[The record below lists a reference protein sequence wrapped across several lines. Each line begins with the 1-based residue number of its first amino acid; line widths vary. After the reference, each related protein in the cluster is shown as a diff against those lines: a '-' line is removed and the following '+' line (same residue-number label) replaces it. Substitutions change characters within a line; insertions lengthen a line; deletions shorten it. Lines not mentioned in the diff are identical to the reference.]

1 MESPAVAYATKMD
14 VAFFKTNWKEMN
26 MKRLVLLALCSLFGS
41 SGVLAQRL
49 PENVVP
55 DSYDLRFEP
64 DLASA
69 AFTGDET
76 IHVHLQKSATSIVLH
91 SAEIE
96 FKEAWIGSAD
106 FKQAAAVT
114 KDDKNETATLT
125 VPSVVPAGPADIHIR
140 FTGLLN
146 DKLRGFYLSQ
156 TARRRY
162 AVTQFEATDARRAF
176 PSFDEPAYKA
186 VFRVALVV
194 DKGDTAISN
203 GKIVSDTPGPGSGK
217 HTLQFS
223 DSPKMSSYLVA
234 MMVGDFACVQG
245 AADGIPIRVCAV
257 PEKKDLLS
265 YALLSAENILK
276 FYDTYYQI
284 KYPYQ
289 KLDII
294 AFPDFSA
301 GAMENVAA
309 ITYRETLL
317 TIDDKNASVDAH
329 QAVVGVLAHEMAH
342 MWFGDL
348 VTMKWWDDIWLNEGF
363 ATWMSHK
370 PVKAWKPEWHDERAE
385 IQETGG
391 SLSTDSIA
399 SVRAIRA
406 KAETPAEIATLFDGI
421 AYGKAASVLRMVEAY
436 VGPEVF
442 QKGANAYL
450 EKHAYANATAED
462 FWNLMAATSEKPVDG
477 IMAGFTQQSGAP
489 LITVVKT
496 ECGVKVVQSGRHKK
510 KMPVTE
516 VTLSQERYFADAAK
530 LTAGSQEIWQ
540 IPVSL
545 RPEGAKD
552 TTYVL
557 LAQRQQTFELP
568 GCAAWV
574 YTNAGGRG
582 YYRSNYDAATLAKMS
597 AELET
602 AFSPEERIHFLGD
615 EWAMVRVGRLNIGD
629 YLETFDKM
637 KAERTRAVV
646 QTMTGR
652 VGELH
657 DTIVSATERAAF
669 EKWVREFLRPM
680 ATELGETP
688 TPGESDDRRGLR
700 SDVFGTLAAYGRDS
714 QLLARSRALVEQYM
728 RNPNSVE
735 AALAGNALSVSAL
748 DGNADL
754 YNRYLEHMKTAKTP
768 EEYYNYFG
776 ALTQF
781 PSAELAKRTME
792 FALGPDVKNQDLFF
806 LSGLLGNVETQAP
819 AWELFKSNF
828 PAIKEK
834 AGESLSGGFA
844 TLAGYFCD
852 EKLRDDAQD
861 FFASQN
867 LPGSERPLQNAK
879 DSVNACI
886 ELRTLQ
892 QTNLSAYLRKL
903 PPKDAAHASH

>member
-1 MESPAVAYATKMD
+1 
-14 VAFFKTNWKEMN
+14 
-26 MKRLVLLALCSLFGS
+26 MKRLVVLATFGLFAGS
-41 SGVLAQRL
+41 FATSALVAQRL
-49 PENVVP
+49 PDNVIP
-55 DSYDLRFEP
+55 DSYDLKFEP

-69 AFTGDET
+69 TFAGDET
-76 IHVHLQKSATSIVLH
+76 IHVLLQKSATSIVLN

-96 FKEAWIGSAD
+96 FKEVWVGSSD

-114 KDDKNETATLT
+114 KDEKNETATFT
-125 VPSVVPAGPADIHIR
+125 VPNTVPAGPVDIHIK
-140 FTGLLN
+140 FTGILN

-186 VFRVALVV
+186 VFRVTLVV
-194 DKGDTAISN
+194 DKNDTAISN
-203 GKIVSDTPGPGSGK
+203 GKIISDTPGPGNGK
-217 HTLQFS
+217 HTLKFS

-234 MMVGDFACVQG
+234 MMVGDFACIQG
-245 AADGIPIRVCAV
+245 AADEIPIRVCAV

-363 ATWMSHK
+363 ATWMSFK
-370 PVKAWKPEWHDERAE
+370 PIKSAKPEWHFERNE

-391 SLSTDSIA
+391 ALSGDSIA
-399 SVRAIRA
+399 SVRPIRQ
-406 KAETPAEIATLFDGI
+406 KAETPAEIGNLFDGV
-421 AYGKAASVLRMVEAY
+421 AYGKAASVLRMIEAY
-436 VGPEVF
+436 VGPDVF
-442 QKGANAYL
+442 QKGVNAYL
-450 EKHAYANATAED
+450 EKHKYANATAED
-462 FWNLMAATSEKPVDG
+462 FWNQMAATSEKPIDG
-477 IMAGFTQQSGAP
+477 IMAGFTQQPGAP
-489 LITVVKT
+489 LVTLVHT
-496 ECGVKVVQSGRHKK
+496 DCATKVVQSGRHKK
-510 KMPVTE
+510 KIPVTE
-516 VTLSQERYFADAAK
+516 VTLSQERYFADVAK
-530 LTAGSQEIWQ
+530 LTAGSQEVWQ
-540 IPVSL
+540 IPVNL
-545 RPEGAKD
+545 RPAGSKD
-552 TTYVL
+552 TTYEL
-557 LAQRQQTFELP
+557 LAQRQQTFEVP
-568 GCAAWV
+568 GCAPWV
-574 YTNAGGRG
+574 YANAGARG

-602 AFSPEERIHFLGD
+602 TFSPEERIHYLGD
-615 EWAMVRVGRLNIGD
+615 EWAMVRVGRLNVGD
-629 YLETFDKM
+629 YLDTLEKM
-637 KAERTRAVV
+637 KAERARAVV
-646 QTMTGR
+646 GVMMGR
-652 VGELH
+652 IGELH
-657 DTIVSATERAAF
+657 DTVVTGNDRPAF
-669 EKWVREFLRPM
+669 EKWVRDFLRPI
-680 ATELGETP
+680 AADLGEMP
-688 TPGESDDRRGLR
+688 TPGEPDDRRALR
-700 SDVFGTLAAYGRDS
+700 SDVFATLAFYGRDP
-714 QLLARSRALVEQYM
+714 QLLAKSRTLAEQYM
-728 RNPNSVE
+728 RDPNSVE
-735 AALAGNALSVSAL
+735 AAIAGNALAISAL

-776 ALTQF
+776 ALTNF
-781 PSAELAKRTME
+781 PSPDLAKRTVE

-806 LSGLLGNVETQAP
+806 VSGLLANVDTQA
-819 AWELFKSNF
+819 ASWELFKANF
-828 PAIKEK
+828 QAIKDK
-834 AGESLSGGFA
+834 AGESLSDGFA
-844 TLAGYFCD
+844 GLAGSFCD

-861 FFASQN
+861 FFTAQN
-867 LPGSERPLQNAK
+867 RPGTERPLQNAK

-886 ELRTLQ
+886 SLRNLQ
-892 QTNLSAYLRKL
+892 QANLSAYLKK
-903 PPKDAAHASH
+903 PPAKDAVAVTH

>member
-1 MESPAVAYATKMD
+1 
-14 VAFFKTNWKEMN
+14 
-26 MKRLVLLALCSLFGS
+26 MKRLVVLALCGLFAS

-55 DSYDLRFEP
+55 DSYDLKFEP
-64 DLASA
+64 DLATA
-69 AFTGDET
+69 TFAGDET
-76 IHVHLQKSATSIVLH
+76 IHVHLQKSATSIVLN

-96 FKEAWIGSAD
+96 FKEVWIGSAD

-125 VPSVVPAGPADIHIR
+125 VPSAVPAGPADIHIR
-140 FTGLLN
+140 FTGILN

-234 MMVGDFACVQG
+234 MMVGDFACIQG
-245 AADGIPIRVCAV
+245 GADGIPIRVCAV

-329 QAVVGVLAHEMAH
+329 QAVVAVLAHEMAH

-363 ATWMSHK
+363 ATWMSFK
-370 PVKAWKPEWHDERAE
+370 PTEAWKPEWHFERGE
-385 IQETGG
+385 IQETGA

-406 KAETPAEIATLFDGI
+406 KAETPAEIGTLFDGI

-442 QKGANAYL
+442 RKGANAYL

-462 FWNLMAATSEKPVDG
+462 FWNQMAATSEKPVDG
-477 IMAGFTQQSGAP
+477 IMASFIQQSGAP
-489 LITVVKT
+489 LVTVVKT
-496 ECGVKVVQSGRHKK
+496 ECGVKVVQSARHKK
-510 KMPVTE
+510 KMSVTQ
-516 VTLSQERYFADAAK
+516 VTLSQARYFADAAK
-530 LTAGSQEIWQ
+530 LTAGSQEIWR

-545 RPEGAKD
+545 RPAGSKD
-552 TTYVL
+552 ATYVL
-557 LAQRQQTFELP
+557 LAQRQRTFELP

-574 YTNAGGRG
+574 YANAGGRG

-597 AELET
+597 AELE
-602 AFSPEERIHFLGD
+602 ASFSPEERIHFLGD
-615 EWAMVRVGRLNIGD
+615 EWAMVRVGRLSVGD
-629 YLETFDKM
+629 YLDTLEKM
-637 KAERTRAVV
+637 KAERSRAVV
-646 QTMTGR
+646 GVMMGR
-652 VGELH
+652 FGELH
-657 DTIVSATERAAF
+657 DTIVSAAERPAF

-680 ATELGETP
+680 ATELGESP

-700 SDVFGTLAAYGRDS
+700 SDVFGTLASYGRDP

-728 RNPNSVE
+728 RDPNSVE
-735 AALAGNALSVSAL
+735 AALAGNALNVSAL
-748 DGNADL
+748 DGTAEL

-781 PSAELAKRTME
+781 PGADLAKRTMDLT
-792 FALGPDVKNQDLFF
+792 LGPEVKNQDLFF
-806 LSGLLGNVETQAP
+806 LGGLLGNVDIQPA

-834 AGESLSGGFA
+834 AGASLSAGFA
-844 TLAGYFCD
+844 ALAGSFCD
-852 EKLRDDAQD
+852 EKLRDDSQD
-861 FFASQN
+861 FFSSQN

-879 DSVNACI
+879 DHVNACI
-886 ELRTLQ
+886 ELRSLQ
-892 QTNLSAYLRKL
+892 QANLSAYLKKL
-903 PPKDAAHASH
+903 PAKESANANH

>member
-1 MESPAVAYATKMD
+1 
-14 VAFFKTNWKEMN
+14 
-26 MKRLVLLALCSLFGS
+26 MKRLVALVVWSLLAS

-55 DSYDLRFEP
+55 DSYDLKFEP

-69 AFTGDET
+69 TFAGDEL
-76 IHVHLQKSATSIVLH
+76 IHVHLQKPATAIVLN
-91 SAEIE
+91 SAEID
-96 FKEAWIGSAD
+96 FKEVWIGSAD

-114 KDDKNETATLT
+114 RDEKNETATLT
-125 VPSVVPAGPADIHIR
+125 VPSVVPAGPAELHIR
-140 FTGLLN
+140 FTGVLN

-186 VFRVALVV
+186 VFRIALVV

-234 MMVGDFACVQG
+234 MMVGDFACITG
-245 AADGIPIRVCAV
+245 GADGIPIRLCAV

-276 FYDTYYQI
+276 FYNTYFQT
-284 KYPYQ
+284 KYPFQ

-301 GAMENVAA
+301 GAMENIAA

-317 TIDDKNASVDAH
+317 TIDDKNASVDAR

-363 ATWMSHK
+363 ATWMSYK
-370 PVKAWKPEWHDERAE
+370 PVEAWKPEWHEERNE

-399 SVRAIRA
+399 SVRAVRA
-406 KAETPAEIATLFDGI
+406 RAETPAEIATLFDGI

-436 VGPEVF
+436 VGPEIF

-450 EKHAYANATAED
+450 EKRAYANATAED
-462 FWNLMAATSEKPVDG
+462 FWNQMAATSEKPVDG
-477 IMAGFTQQSGAP
+477 IMAGFTQQPGAP
-489 LITVVKT
+489 LVTSVKT
-496 ECGVKVVQSGRHKK
+496 ECGVKAVQSGRKK
-510 KMPVTE
+510 KKVPVTQ

-545 RPEGAKD
+545 RPEGAKEA
-552 TTYVL
+552 TYVL

-574 YTNAGGRG
+574 YANAGGRG
-582 YYRSNYDAATLAKMS
+582 YYRSNYDGATLTKMS

-602 AFSPEERIHFLGD
+602 SFSPEERIHFLGD
-615 EWAMVRVGRLNIGD
+615 EWAMVRVGRLNVGE
-629 YLETFDKM
+629 YLETLGKL
-637 KAERTRAVV
+637 KGERNRAVV
-646 QTMTGR
+646 ASMMGR
-652 VGELH
+652 LGDVH
-657 DTIVSATERAAF
+657 DTIVSASDRAAF
-669 EKWVREFLRPM
+669 EKWVRDFLRPM
-680 ATELGETP
+680 AGELGESP

-700 SDVFGTLAAYGRDS
+700 SDVFAALATYGRDP
-714 QLLARSRALVEQYM
+714 QLLRESRGLVEQYM
-728 RNPNSVE
+728 GNPNSVE
-735 AALAGNALSVSAL
+735 ATLAGNALAVSAL
-748 DGNADL
+748 EGNSNL
-754 YNRYLEHMKTAKTP
+754 YDRYLEHMKTAKTP

-776 ALTQF
+776 ALSQF
-781 PSAELAKRTME
+781 PGAELAKRTIDL
-792 FALGPDVKNQDLFF
+792 ALSPDVKNQDLFF
-806 LSGLLGNVETQAP
+806 IGGLLGNVDTQAA
-819 AWELFKSNF
+819 AWELLKSSF
-828 PAIKEK
+828 PAIREK
-834 AGESLSGGFA
+834 AGASLSVGFA
-844 TLAGYFCD
+844 GLAGSFCD
-852 EKLRDDAQD
+852 EKLRDDSQD

-886 ELRTLQ
+886 ELRSLQ
-892 QTNLSAYLRKL
+892 QANLSAYLKKS
-903 PPKDAAHASH
+903 PATAAGNASH

>member
-1 MESPAVAYATKMD
+1 
-14 VAFFKTNWKEMN
+14 
-26 MKRLVLLALCSLFGS
+26 MKRLTQLAVCSLFAIS
-41 SGVLAQRL
+41 AASAQRL
-49 PENVVP
+49 PDNAIP
-55 DSYDLRFEP
+55 DSYDLKFAP
-64 DLASA
+64 DLAA
-69 AFTGDET
+69 ATFTGDET
-76 IHVHLQKSATSIVLH
+76 IHAQLQKSATSIVLN

-96 FKEAWIGSAD
+96 FKEVWIGSAD
-106 FKQAAAVT
+106 FKQAASVT
-114 KDDKNETATLT
+114 KDDKNETATFT
-125 VPSVVPAGPADIHIR
+125 VPTAIPAGPVDIHIK
-140 FTGLLN
+140 FTGILN
-146 DKLRGFYLSQ
+146 DKLRGLYLSQ

-194 DKGDTAISN
+194 DKNDTAISN
-203 GKIVSDTPGPGSGK
+203 GKIISDTPGPTSGK

-234 MMVGDFACVQG
+234 MMVGDFACIEG
-245 AADGIPIRVCAV
+245 GADGVPIRVCAV

-265 YALLSAENILK
+265 YALLAAENILK
-276 FYDTYYQI
+276 FYDSYYTI

-329 QAVVGVLAHEMAH
+329 QAVVSVLAHEMAH

-391 SLSTDSIA
+391 ALSTDSIA

-450 EKHAYANATAED
+450 EKHKYANATAED
-462 FWNLMAATSEKPVDG
+462 FWNQMAATSEKPIDG
-477 IMAGFTQQSGAP
+477 IMAGFTMQSGAP
-489 LITVVKT
+489 LVTLVKT
-496 ECGVKVVQSGRHKK
+496 ECATKVVQSGRHKK
-510 KMPVTE
+510 KVPVTA
-516 VTLSQERYFADAAK
+516 VTLSQERYFADVAK
-530 LTAGSQEIWQ
+530 LTAGSQEVWQ

-552 TTYVL
+552 STYVL
-557 LAQRQQTFELP
+557 LAQRQQTFELQ

-574 YTNAGGRG
+574 YANGGGRG

-602 AFSPEERIHFLGD
+602 TFSPEERIHFLGD
-615 EWAMVRVGRLNIGD
+615 EWAMVRVGRLSVGD
-629 YLETFDKM
+629 YLDTLDKM
-637 KAERTRAVV
+637 RAERSRAVV
-646 QTMTGR
+646 GVMMGR
-652 VGELH
+652 FSDLH
-657 DTIVSATERAAF
+657 DYVVSASERPAF
-669 EKWVREFLRPM
+669 EKWVREFLRPI
-680 ATELGETP
+680 AADLGETP
-688 TPGESDDRRGLR
+688 VPGESDDRRGLR
-700 SDVFGTLAAYGRDS
+700 SDVFGVLATYGRDP
-714 QLLARSRALVEQYM
+714 QLIARSRLLVEQYM
-728 RNPNSVE
+728 RDPNSVE

-781 PSAELAKRTME
+781 PSVELAKRTVDLG
-792 FALGPDVKNQDLFF
+792 LGPEVKNQDLY
-806 LSGLLGNVETQAP
+806 LVGNLLGNVEIQAA

-834 AGESLSGGFA
+834 AGESLSGGFP

-852 EKLRDDAQD
+852 EKLRDDSQG
-861 FFASQN
+861 FFTSQN
-867 LPGSERPLQNAK
+867 IPGSERPLQNAK

-886 ELRTLQ
+886 ALRTLQ
-892 QTNLSAYLRKL
+892 QPNLSVYLQKL
-903 PPKDAAHASH
+903 PAKAAASPAH

>member
-1 MESPAVAYATKMD
+1 
-14 VAFFKTNWKEMN
+14 
-26 MKRLVLLALCSLFGS
+26 MKRAVTVALWSLLAS
-41 SGVLAQRL
+41 SGILAQRL
-49 PENVVP
+49 PDNVVP
-55 DSYDLRFEP
+55 DSYDLKFEP
-64 DLASA
+64 DLGSA
-69 AFTGDET
+69 TFAGDET
-76 IHVHLQKSATSIVLH
+76 IHVHLQKPTTSVTLN

-96 FKEAWIGSAD
+96 FKESWIGSAD

-125 VPSVVPAGPADIHIR
+125 VPSMVPAGPAEIHIR
-140 FTGLLN
+140 FTGILN

-186 VFRVALVV
+186 VFRIALVV
-194 DKGDTAISN
+194 DKSDTAISN
-203 GKIVSDTPGPGSGK
+203 GKIISDTPGPTNGK

-234 MMVGDFACVQG
+234 MMVGDFACITGG
-245 AADGIPIRVCAV
+245 ADNIPIRVCAV

-265 YALLSAENILK
+265 YALLSAENILR

-284 KYPYQ
+284 KYPFQ

-301 GAMENVAA
+301 GAMENTAA

-317 TIDDKNASVDAH
+317 TIDDKNASVDSH
-329 QAVVGVLAHEMAH
+329 QAVVSVLAHEMAH

-363 ATWMSHK
+363 ATWMSFK
-370 PVKAWKPEWHDERAE
+370 PIESWKPEWHEERAE

-436 VGPEVF
+436 LGPDVF

-450 EKHAYANATAED
+450 EKHAYGNATAED
-462 FWNLMAATSEKPVDG
+462 FWNQMATTSEKPVDR
-477 IMAGFTQQSGAP
+477 IMSSFTEQSGAP
-489 LITVVKT
+489 LVTMVKT
-496 ECGVKVVQSGRHKK
+496 ACNETSTPGGFLKK
-510 KMPVTE
+510 KKTKE
-516 VTLSQERYFADAAK
+516 TTQVTLSQERYFADAAK
-530 LTAGSQEIWQ
+530 LGSGSPEVWQ

-545 RPEGAKD
+545 RPAGAKD
-552 TTYVL
+552 VSYVL

-568 GCAAWV
+568 GCSPWV
-574 YTNAGGRG
+574 YANAGGRG
-582 YYRSNYDAATLAKMS
+582 YYRSNYDAATLGKIS

-602 AFSPEERIHFLGD
+602 TFSPEERIHFLGD
-615 EWAMVRVGRLNIGD
+615 EWAMVRVGRLSIGD
-629 YLETFDKM
+629 YLDTLEKM
-637 KAERTRAVV
+637 KGERSRAVV
-646 QTMTGR
+646 GVMTGR
-652 VGELH
+652 FGEIH
-657 DTIVSATERAAF
+657 DSIVTAGERGAF
-669 EKWVREFLRPM
+669 EKWVRDFLRPM
-680 ATELGETP
+680 ASELGESP

-700 SDVFGTLAAYGRDS
+700 SDVFATLAVYGRDP
-714 QLLARSRALVEQYM
+714 QLLAKSRTLVEQYM
-728 RNPNSVE
+728 RNSNSVE
-735 AALAGNALSVSAL
+735 AALAGNALGISAL
-748 DGNADL
+748 DGNAAL
-754 YNRYLEHMKTAKTP
+754 YDRYLEHMKTAKTP

-776 ALTQF
+776 ALTNF
-781 PSAELAKRTME
+781 PNPELAKRTME

-806 LSGLLGNVETQAP
+806 VGGLFGNPDTQAT
-819 AWELFKSNF
+819 AWELFKNNF
-828 PAIKEK
+828 PALKEK
-834 AGESLSGGFA
+834 AGASLSGGFA
-844 TLAGYFCD
+844 GFAGFFCD
-852 EKLRDDAQD
+852 DKLRDDSQD
-861 FFASQN
+861 FFATQN

-879 DSVNACI
+879 DTVNACI
-886 ELRTLQ
+886 ELRSLQ
-892 QTNLSAYLRKL
+892 QTNLSAYLKK
-903 PPKDAAHASH
+903 PPAKDARSASH